1 MIKDGEVVYLRKQ
14 LAVEIKSFF
23 REPIYVFFSLLLP
36 VISFTLF
43 ASMYSGNS
51 YGEFDYFQKYIPG
64 FLTIILYSSGM
75 FTVGL
80 QIVSDKELGIYRRLR
95 ATPVKIS
102 NIIFVSMLK
111 GYFVIFIALM
121 EIVFI
126 SKGVYKAE
134 LTSYP
139 IQFIITFFFA
149 TSVVLLIGFTLAI
162 LCKTMKTSLVILMVT
177 FYPMFFLAD
186 ATIPLSIMP
195 KVFEKIAIIIN
206 PFYHVNNVIRMGWMG
221 ELTSLNSNG
230 LLSVL
235 YLIGCGI
242 VCSLISTLAFNRED
256 NL

>member
-1 MIKDGEVVYLRKQ
+1 
-14 LAVEIKSFF
+14 
-23 REPIYVFFSLLLP
+23 
-36 VISFTLF
+36 
-43 ASMYSGNS
+43 
-51 YGEFDYFQKYIPG
+51 
-64 FLTIILYSSGM
+64 
-75 FTVGL
+75 
-80 QIVSDKELGIYRRLR
+80 
-95 ATPVKIS
+95 
-102 NIIFVSMLK
+102 
-111 GYFVIFIALM
+111 
-121 EIVFI
+121 
-126 SKGVYKAE
+126 
-134 LTSYP
+134 
-139 IQFIITFFFA
+139 
-149 TSVVLLIGFTLAI
+149 
-162 LCKTMKTSLVILMVT
+162 MKTSLVILMVT